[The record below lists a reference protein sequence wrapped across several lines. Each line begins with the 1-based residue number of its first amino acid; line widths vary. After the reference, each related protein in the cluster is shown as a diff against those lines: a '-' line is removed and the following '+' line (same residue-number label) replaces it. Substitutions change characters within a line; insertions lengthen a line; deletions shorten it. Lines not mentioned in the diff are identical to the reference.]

1 VEHESVSTG
10 GTSELLTP
18 SELAERWGCSVGHL
32 ANCRCAR
39 LGPTYLKLGSS
50 IRYRM
55 ADLLAY
61 EESRVVAIG

>member
-1 VEHESVSTG
+1 
-10 GTSELLTP
+10 LLTP
-18 SELAERWGCSVGHL
+18 HELAERWGCSVGHL
-32 ANCRCAR
+32 ANLRCAR